1 MESIPYKED
10 FNDNFYLR
18 TFNQDTP
25 DQELK
30 WHFDDENRKIIPTK
44 GDSWKIQI
52 DESLPE
58 ELKIGKEY
66 FIPVDVYHRVIKGN
80 GDLEIKLYKLDST
93 KGEYP
98 KHTRTYSE
106 DKRFSDNFLYHINN
120 NIKLYQNIFRYGS
133 DAWCDMVQEAKE
145 LYEKDLIELDE
156 EEIELINND
165 SGKIVFIDNEKYVLN
180 TPFKNTDEDSEH
192 EFFVYICDDNKKIR
206 KIKFNAE

>member
-1 MESIPYKED
+1 MESIPYQEE
-10 FNDNFYLR
+10 FNDIFYLR

-44 GDSWKIQI
+44 GDNWKIQI

-58 ELKIGKEY
+58 ELIIGKEY
-66 FIPVDVYHRVIKGN
+66 FIPVDVYHRIIKGN
-80 GDLEIKLYKLDST
+80 GDLEIKLYKLDSI

-98 KHTRTYSE
+98 KHTRAHSE

-120 NIKLYQNIFRYGS
+120 NIKLYQNTFRYGS
-133 DAWCDMVQEAKE
+133 DAWCDMIQEAKE

-156 EEIELINND
+156 EEIELVNND
-165 SGKIVFIDNEKYVLN
+165 SGKIVFIDNQKYILN
-180 TPFKNTDEDSEH
+180 TPFKNTDNNSEH
-192 EFFVYICDDNKKIR
+192 EFFVYICDDDKTIR
-206 KIKFNAE
+206 KINFNAE